1 MSAWGEFA
9 PPCLATPPLPY
20 SRHVTSTDD
29 TPAEAP
35 GPTGKSRADGRSTGP
50 RKRRRR
56 WPIVLGVLGGLV
68 ILAVGA
74 VVGYGLYLDSKLE
87 RFADPFAG
95 LDDAT
100 RPTAAPT
107 SDGGTAAV
115 NILILGS
122 DSRISAGDPESW
134 EAGAQRTDAIMIA
147 HLTANRQHAYVMSIP
162 RDSWVDIPG
171 HGQAKINAAYSYG
184 GPALM
189 TQTVEE
195 LTNIRI
201 DHVAIADFESFTS
214 LTDALGGVD
223 ITVPEDAYDRGEL
236 LFTAGEHHMD
246 GKQAL
251 KYTRQR
257 YGLPGG
263 DFDRVKRQQN
273 WLRAMAAQAIEGGSL
288 TNPVRLTGLL
298 DAVTES
304 VAVDETFGRDRMV
317 DLARGISGLQGED
330 LEFLTIPTTGTG
342 WSPDGKQ
349 SIVVLDEPAMRPLL
363 DAIADDSIA
372 SYLKKNP
379 DAVDLL
385 DETVR

>member
-1 MSAWGEFA
+1 
-9 PPCLATPPLPY
+9 
-20 SRHVTSTDD
+20 
-29 TPAEAP
+29 
-35 GPTGKSRADGRSTGP
+35 
-50 RKRRRR
+50 
-56 WPIVLGVLGGLV
+56 V

-74 VVGYGLYLDSKLE
+74 VVGYGVYLDSKLE
-87 RFADPFAG
+87 RFESPFEA
-95 LDDAT
+95 LVEEE

-107 SDGGTAAV
+107 TEGGTSAV
-115 NILILGS
+115 NFLILGS

-147 HLTANRQHAYVMSIP
+147 HLTADRKNAYVMSIP

-171 HGQAKINAAYSYG
+171 YGQAKINAAYSYG

-214 LTDALGGVD
+214 LTDALGGVE

-236 LFTAGEHHMD
+236 VFTAGTHLMD
-246 GKQAL
+246 GEEAL
-251 KYTRQR
+251 TYTRQR

-273 WLRAMAAQAIEGGSL
+273 WIRAMAAKAIDGGSL
-288 TNPVRLTGLL
+288 ANPVRLASLL
-298 DAVTES
+298 EAVTES
-304 VAVDETFGRDRMV
+304 VAIDETLGRERMV
-317 DLARGISGLQGED
+317 SLARSMTGLAPGD
-330 LEFLTIPTTGTG
+330 LDFLTIPTTGTG

-349 SIVVLDEPAMRPLL
+349 SIVVLDEPGMRPLL
-363 DAIADDSIA
+363 DAIADDTIT
-372 SYLKKNP
+372 SYLNDNA
-379 DAVDLL
+379 DAAELL